1 MRPIA
6 LTLFALGPLVLCPP
20 TADAGQ
26 LRMEFRNGT
35 VSISADDVPLS
46 QVLSE
51 WARLGQTRIVNL
63 EKLGGAPVTVELT
76 NVPEKQALE
85 VLLRNVPGYLAAA
98 RAEPTAGGSQFDR
111 IVVMPGTIPPAQP
124 AMGAAVPPPQP
135 PPVPQAPIPPMGG
148 IVEDQDQPVQDAAE
162 QPVPAEEQQPQL
174 LAQPGIQPGPPVAAG
189 QPGDGE
195 EQQEAQQQ
203 QQQQRGPGAAPVQ
216 GVIIA
221 PQPGQLPVP
230 PRKPPEQ

>member
-1 MRPIA
+1 MRAIA
-6 LTLFALGPLVLCPP
+6 LTLFALGPLVLCPLR
-20 TADAGQ
+20 ADAGQ
-26 LRMEFRNGT
+26 LRMEFRDGT
-35 VSISADDVPLS
+35 VSISAVDVPLS

-63 EKLGGAPVTVELT
+63 EKVSGAPLTVELA

-85 VLLRNVPGYLAAA
+85 VLLRNLPGYLVAA
-98 RAEPTAGGSQFDR
+98 RTVPTGAGSQFDR

-124 AMGAAVPPPQP
+124 AMRAAAPPPQP
-135 PPVPQAPIPPMGG
+135 PPMPQAPMPPMGG

-162 QPVPAEEQQPQL
+162 QAVPAEEQQPQL
-174 LAQPGIQPGPPVAAG
+174 LAQPGIQPGPPVASG
-189 QPGDGE
+189 QQADGE
-195 EQQEAQQQ
+195 EQPQQQ
-203 QQQQRGPGAAPVQ
+203 QPRGPGAAPVQ

>member
-6 LTLFALGPLVLCPP
+6 LTLFALGPLVLFPP

-26 LRMEFRNGT
+26 LRMEFRNGI
-35 VSISADDVPLS
+35 VSISAADVPLS

-98 RAEPTAGGSQFDR
+98 RAVPSAEGSQFDR

-135 PPVPQAPIPPMGG
+135 PPVPQAPVPPMGG
-148 IVEDQDQPVQDAAE
+148 IVEDQDQPVQDVAE
-162 QPVPAEEQQPQL
+162 QPVPAEEQQQPQL
-174 LAQPGIQPGPPVAAG
+174 LAQPGIQPGPPEAAG

-195 EQQEAQQQ
+195 EQPQQPPQQQ
-203 QQQQRGPGAAPVQ
+203 QGPGAAPVQ

>member
-6 LTLFALGPLVLCPP
+6 LTLFALSPLVLCPLR
-20 TADAGQ
+20 ADAGQ
-26 LRMEFRNGT
+26 LRMEFRDGT
-35 VSISADDVPLS
+35 VSISAVDVPLS

-63 EKLGGAPVTVELT
+63 EKVSGAPLTVELA

-85 VLLRNVPGYLAAA
+85 VLLRNLPGYLAAA
-98 RAEPTAGGSQFDR
+98 RTVPTGAGSQFDR

-124 AMGAAVPPPQP
+124 AMRAAAPPPQP
-135 PPVPQAPIPPMGG
+135 PPMPQAPMPPMGG

-162 QPVPAEEQQPQL
+162 QAGPAEEQQPQL
-174 LAQPGIQPGPPVAAG
+174 LAQPGIQPGPPVASG
-189 QPGDGE
+189 QQADGE
-195 EQQEAQQQ
+195 EQPQEQP
-203 QQQQRGPGAAPVQ
+203 RGPGAAPVQ

>member
-35 VSISADDVPLS
+35 VSISAADVPLS

-63 EKLGGAPVTVELT
+63 EKVSGAPLTVELT

-85 VLLRNVPGYLAAA
+85 VTAPERAGLSRSRSRGADRRRLAVRSDRRDAGHDSAGPTGHAA
-98 RAEPTAGGSQFDR
+98 PRCHHHHPRPCPRRPFRRWAESSRIRTSRCRTQPSSQSR
-111 IVVMPGTIPPAQP
+111 P
-124 AMGAAVPPPQP
+124 
-135 PPVPQAPIPPMGG
+135 
-148 IVEDQDQPVQDAAE
+148 
-162 QPVPAEEQQPQL
+162 EEQQPQL

-195 EQQEAQQQ
+195 EEQQQQ
-203 QQQQRGPGAAPVQ
+203 QQQQRGPGVAPVQ

>member
-1 MRPIA
+1 MRSIA
-6 LTLFALGPLVLCPP
+6 LIMFALGSLVLCPP
-20 TADAGQ
+20 RADAGQ
-26 LRMEFRNGT
+26 LRMEFRDGT
-35 VSISADDVPLS
+35 VSISAVEVPLS

-63 EKLGGAPVTVELT
+63 EKVSGAPLTVELA

-85 VLLRNVPGYLAAA
+85 VLLRNVPGYLVAA
-98 RAEPTAGGSQFDR
+98 RTVPTGGGSQFDR

-124 AMGAAVPPPQP
+124 AMRAAAPPPQP
-135 PPVPQAPIPPMGG
+135 PPMPQAPIPPMGG

-174 LAQPGIQPGPPVAAG
+174 LAQPGIQPGPPVASG
-189 QPGDGE
+189 QPADGE
-195 EQQEAQQQ
+195 EQPQQQ
-203 QQQQRGPGAAPVQ
+203 PGGPGAAPVQ

>member
-6 LTLFALGPLVLCPP
+6 LTLFALGALVLSPLR
-20 TADAGQ
+20 ADAGQ
-26 LRMEFRNGT
+26 LRMEFRDGT
-35 VSISADDVPLS
+35 VSISAVDVPLS

-63 EKLGGAPVTVELT
+63 EKVSGAPMTVELA

-98 RAEPTAGGSQFDR
+98 RMAPTGSGSQFDR

-124 AMGAAVPPPQP
+124 AMRASAPPPQP
-135 PPVPQAPIPPMGG
+135 PPPMPQAPVPPMGG
-148 IVEDQDQPVQDAAE
+148 IIEDQDQPVQDAAE

-174 LAQPGIQPGPPVAAG
+174 LAQPGIQPGPPVASG
-189 QPGDGE
+189 QQADGE
-195 EQQEAQQQ
+195 DQSEQQQ
-203 QQQQRGPGAAPVQ
+203 QPRGPGAAPVQ

>member
-1 MRPIA
+1 MRQKA
-6 LTLFALGPLVLCPP
+6 LTLFALGLLALYPP
-20 TADAGQ
+20 TAHAGQ

-35 VSISADDVPLS
+35 VSISAADVPLS

-51 WARLGQTRIVNL
+51 WSRLGQTRIVNL
-63 EKLGGAPVTVELT
+63 EKVGGAPLTVELT

-85 VLLRNVPGYLAAA
+85 VLLRNVPGYLVAA
-98 RAEPTAGGSQFDR
+98 RAVPTTGGSQFDR

-124 AMGAAVPPPQP
+124 AMRAAVPPPPQAPP
-135 PPVPQAPIPPMGG
+135 PPVPQAPTPPMGG
-148 IVEDQDQPVQDAAE
+148 IVEDQDEPGQDGGEQAA
-162 QPVPAEEQQPQL
+162 PAEEQQQPQL
-174 LAQPGIQPGPPVAAG
+174 LAQPGIQPGPPAPAG

-195 EQQEAQQQ
+195 EQQ
-203 QQQQRGPGAAPVQ
+203 QQQQRGPGMAPVQ

>member
-6 LTLFALGPLVLCPP
+6 LTLFALGPLVLCPLR
-20 TADAGQ
+20 ADAGQ
-26 LRMEFRNGT
+26 LRMEFRDGT
-35 VSISADDVPLS
+35 VSISAVDVPLS

-63 EKLGGAPVTVELT
+63 EKVSGAPLTVELA

-85 VLLRNVPGYLAAA
+85 VLLRNLPGYLLAA
-98 RAEPTAGGSQFDR
+98 RTVPTGAGSQFDR

-124 AMGAAVPPPQP
+124 AMRAAAPPPQP
-135 PPVPQAPIPPMGG
+135 PPMPQAPMPPMGG

-162 QPVPAEEQQPQL
+162 QAVPAEEQQPQL
-174 LAQPGIQPGPPVAAG
+174 LAQPGIQPGPPVASG
-189 QPGDGE
+189 QQADGE
-195 EQQEAQQQ
+195 EQPQQQ
-203 QQQQRGPGAAPVQ
+203 QPRNPGAAPVQ

>member
-6 LTLFALGPLVLCPP
+6 LTLFALGPLVLCPLR
-20 TADAGQ
+20 ADAGQ
-26 LRMEFRNGT
+26 LRMEFRDGT
-35 VSISADDVPLS
+35 VSISAVDVPLS

-63 EKLGGAPVTVELT
+63 EKVSGAPLTVELA

-85 VLLRNVPGYLAAA
+85 VLLRNLPGYLVAA
-98 RAEPTAGGSQFDR
+98 RTVPTGAGSQFDR

-124 AMGAAVPPPQP
+124 AMRAAAPPPQP
-135 PPVPQAPIPPMGG
+135 PPMPQAPMPPMGG

-162 QPVPAEEQQPQL
+162 QAVPAEEQQPQL
-174 LAQPGIQPGPPVAAG
+174 LAQPGIQPGPPVASG
-189 QPGDGE
+189 QQADGE
-195 EQQEAQQQ
+195 EQPQQQ
-203 QQQQRGPGAAPVQ
+203 QPRGPGAAPVQ

>member
-6 LTLFALGPLVLCPP
+6 LTLFALGPLVLCPLR
-20 TADAGQ
+20 ADAGQ
-26 LRMEFRNGT
+26 LRMEFRDGT
-35 VSISADDVPLS
+35 VSISAVDVPLS

-63 EKLGGAPVTVELT
+63 EKVSGAPLTVELA

-85 VLLRNVPGYLAAA
+85 VLLRNLPGYLLAA
-98 RAEPTAGGSQFDR
+98 RTVPTGAGSQFDR

-124 AMGAAVPPPQP
+124 AMRAAAPPPQP
-135 PPVPQAPIPPMGG
+135 PPMPQAPMPPMGG

-162 QPVPAEEQQPQL
+162 QAVPAEEQQPQL
-174 LAQPGIQPGPPVAAG
+174 LAQPGIQPGPPVASG
-189 QPGDGE
+189 QQADGE
-195 EQQEAQQQ
+195 EQPQQQ
-203 QQQQRGPGAAPVQ
+203 QPRGPGAAPVQ

>member
-6 LTLFALGPLVLCPP
+6 LFLFALAPLVLCPP
-20 TADAGQ
+20 TAHAGQ

-35 VSISADDVPLS
+35 VSISAAEVPLS
-46 QVLSE
+46 EVLSE
-51 WARLGQTRIVNL
+51 WARLGRTRILNL
-63 EKLGGAPVTVELT
+63 EKLSGAPVTVELT
-76 NVPEKQALE
+76 NVPEKHALE
-85 VLLRNVPGYLAAA
+85 VLLRNVQGYLAAA
-98 RAEPTAGGSQFDR
+98 RAMPTAGGSQFDR

-124 AMGAAVPPPQP
+124 AMGAAAPVPPPQP

-162 QPVPAEEQQPQL
+162 QPVPAEDQQPQL

-195 EQQEAQQQ
+195 EQQE
-203 QQQQRGPGAAPVQ
+203 QQQRRDPGSAPVQ

>member
-26 LRMEFRNGT
+26 LTIEFRNGT
-35 VSISADDVPLS
+35 VSISAADVPLS

-63 EKLGGAPVTVELT
+63 EKLDGAPVTVELT

-98 RAEPTAGGSQFDR
+98 RAVPTAGGSQFDR

-195 EQQEAQQQ
+195 EQQ
-203 QQQQRGPGAAPVQ
+203 QQRGPGAAPVQ